1 MAFDTLRLVNFPTQ
15 GHTATT
21 INQVKKAKVLTVSII
36 PEKSRGFSIPVS
48 CLLFLPSLCPHPTQF
63 ISVVP
68 FSFLEIDHKR
78 HLHYCIFVCS
88 FVLFCL
94 ITSLGDPSER
104 TPIDLLIQKWF
115 QPSCLPSVEGWC
127 ITISKSIDFEKMS
140 LY

>member
-21 INQVKKAKVLTVSII
+21 INQGKKAKVLTVSII

-63 ISVVP
+63 RSVVP

-78 HLHYCIFVCS
+78 QTPALLHFRLFVC
-88 FVLFCL
+88 FVLL
-94 ITSLGDPSER
+94 DYQLRGP
-104 TPIDLLIQKWF
+104 
-115 QPSCLPSVEGWC
+115 V
-127 ITISKSIDFEKMS
+127 
-140 LY
+140 